1 MLTLNTLLSDAGLPF
16 DDVIVARHTP
26 KEPPLRRVIKS
37 IVVQRPDL
45 FQVYQS
51 VQGEKLESAMMRA
64 AYMASFLDNGPGS
77 AIFAGLYWIGQS
89 RRITQAEFNAI
100 PENQELLALGM
111 DNKWSRDPLA
121 FEMRLDDELS
131 EWIGK
136 LCIGWSVNPRPWWQW
151 AKPERFPITALHA
164 ENMLSPAM
172 PPWEEIVLSWGELQL
187 LPPSWRAKLSEW
199 RGIYLIF
206 DVAREKGY
214 VGAAYGSENILGRW
228 RNYAASGHGG
238 NVQLRLSKPAD
249 LRFSI
254 LQRTSP
260 DMLPDD
266 VISLE
271 SLWKSR
277 LHTRSHGLNSN

>member
-1 MLTLNTLLSDAGLPF
+1 MLTLTSLLDDAGLPF
-16 DDVIVARHTP
+16 DNIIVARHTP
-26 KEPPLRRVIKS
+26 KEPPLRRVIKA

-45 FQVYQS
+45 FRVYQS
-51 VQGEKLESAMMRA
+51 VQGEKLESAMTRA

-77 AIFAGLYWIGQS
+77 AIFAGLYRIGRS
-89 RRITQAEFNAI
+89 RKVTQALFNAV
-100 PENQELLALGM
+100 PENRELLALGM
-111 DNKWSRDPLA
+111 DDEWNRDPLM
-121 FEMRLDDELS
+121 FEMELNDGLS
-131 EWIGK
+131 EWIGR
-136 LCIGWSVNPRPWWQW
+136 LCVGWSVNPRPWWQW
-151 AKPERFPITALHA
+151 AKRERFPVTALHP

-172 PPWEEIVLSWGELQL
+172 PPWEEIVLSGAELQL
-187 LPPSWRAKLSEW
+187 LPPSWQAKLFEW

-214 VGAAYGSENILGRW
+214 VGAAYGPENLLGRW

-238 NVQLRLSKPAD
+238 NVQLRSCKRTD

-260 DMLPDD
+260 DMPIDE
-266 VISLE
+266 VQALE
-271 SLWKSR
+271 SRWKAR